1 MSLFTCKHNVHVAP
15 CFGVLQPCYVLSL
28 TCWSR
33 TGESLPVEFR
43 RGDVCKLG
51 SSVVR
56 GETEGTVESTGTH
69 TFFGKTASMLQ
80 SVDNAAGSLQV
91 LLMRIM
97 VILVSLSL
105 ALCAIVL
112 VYLIIRGREQ
122 NSLRPEMSQ
131 RSDDKIIKESLSFV
145 IVLLVASI
153 PLAIEIVTT
162 TTLALGS
169 KALSAKGAIVT
180 RLSSIE
186 DLAGMDMLC
195 SDKTGIV
202 SKNFFATSFTHACLV
217 Y

>member
-1 MSLFTCKHNVHVAP
+1 M
-15 CFGVLQPCYVLSL
+15 
-28 TCWSR
+28 
-33 TGESLPVEFR
+33 EFR

-217 Y
+217 S